1 MAWNDSG
8 NGKDP
13 WDKDKQSPNDLDK
26 IVQGWQRKLS
36 GVLGGG
42 GSGGKSPSAQSTAS
56 SFVLVIM
63 LVAGWLLTGLYRV
76 DQSERGV
83 VQRFGAFTITSM
95 PGLRWHIPFPVE
107 TVDIVNVEEVNDYRF
122 RTEMLTADEQYV
134 FIDMVVQYRRT
145 DPVKFSFEVED
156 PELTLQDVT
165 ESALRGVVGTSSLE
179 LLIGE
184 RREQIPA
191 RTQEELQ
198 KTLSDYG
205 AGITVTSIN
214 LSVVD
219 YPNSVR
225 EAVDDTQKARNDKER
240 IELEAKTYSND
251 IIPRARG
258 AAQRVLQDAGGYH
271 DRVIADAEGE
281 ASRFEAMLTEYQKA
295 PRVTR
300 DRLYLEAIEEVY
312 SNSNKVLID
321 SEGSGNMIY
330 LPLDQLM
337 RGANSRT
344 PGSETNRAADAQ
356 TPSVI
361 GNPEVDSNNPR
372 ERVRR
377 DPQ

>member
-13 WDKDKQSPNDLDK
+13 WNKDDDQPNDLDK

-42 GSGGKSPSAQSTAS
+42 KGSAS
-56 SFVLVIM
+56 QGTGSSYVLLVM
-63 LVAGWLLTGLYRV
+63 LVLGWLLTGLYRV
-76 DQSERGV
+76 DQAERGV
-83 VQRFGAFTITSM
+83 VQRFGEYTITSM
-95 PGLRWHIPFPVE
+95 PGLRWRVPFPVDN
-107 TVDIVNVEEVNDYRF
+107 VDIVNVEEVNDYRF

-134 FIDMVVQYRRT
+134 FIDMVVQYRRN
-145 DPVKFSFEVED
+145 DPVAFSFNVED

-191 RTQEELQ
+191 RTMEELQ
-198 KTLSDYG
+198 QTLEGYG
-205 AGITVTSIN
+205 AGIMVTSIN

-240 IELEAKTYSND
+240 IELEARTYSND

-271 DRVIADAEGE
+271 DRVIADASGE

-300 DRLYLEAIEEVY
+300 DRLYLDAIEEVY
-312 SNSNKVLID
+312 GNSNKVIID

-330 LPLDQLM
+330 LPLDQLV
-337 RGANSRT
+337 RSQNSRV

-356 TPSVI
+356 TPEVL
-361 GNPEVDSNNPR
+361 GNPEIDPDGVR

-377 DPQ
+377 DPR

>member
-13 WDKDKQSPNDLDK
+13 WDKDDDQPNDLDK

-42 GSGGKSPSAQSTAS
+42 KGSAS
-56 SFVLVIM
+56 QGTGSSYVLLVM
-63 LVAGWLLTGLYRV
+63 LVLGWLLTGLYRV
-76 DQSERGV
+76 DQAERGV
-83 VQRFGAFTITSM
+83 VQRFGEYTLTSM
-95 PGLRWHIPFPVE
+95 PGLRWRVPFPVDN
-107 TVDIVNVEEVNDYRF
+107 VDIVNVEEVNDYRF

-134 FIDMVVQYRRT
+134 FIDMVVQYRRN
-145 DPVKFSFEVED
+145 DPVAFSFNVED

-191 RTQEELQ
+191 RTMEELQ
-198 KTLSDYG
+198 QTLEGYG
-205 AGITVTSIN
+205 AGIMVTSIN

-240 IELEAKTYSND
+240 IELEARTYSND

-271 DRVIADAEGE
+271 DRVIADASGE

-295 PRVTR
+295 PGVTR
-300 DRLYLEAIEEVY
+300 DRLYLDAIEEVY
-312 SNSNKVLID
+312 GNSNKVIID

-330 LPLDQLM
+330 LPLDQLV
-337 RGANSRT
+337 RSQNSRV

-356 TPSVI
+356 TPELL
-361 GNPEVDSNNPR
+361 GNPEIDPDGVR

-377 DPQ
+377 DPR

>member
-1 MAWNDSG
+1 
-8 NGKDP
+8 
-13 WDKDKQSPNDLDK
+13 
-26 IVQGWQRKLS
+26 
-36 GVLGGG
+36 
-42 GSGGKSPSAQSTAS
+42 
-56 SFVLVIM
+56 
-63 LVAGWLLTGLYRV
+63 
-76 DQSERGV
+76 
-83 VQRFGAFTITSM
+83 
-95 PGLRWHIPFPVE
+95 
-107 TVDIVNVEEVNDYRF
+107 VEEVNDYRF

-134 FIDMVVQYRRT
+134 FIDMVVQYRRN
-145 DPVKFSFEVED
+145 DPVAFSFNVED

-191 RTQEELQ
+191 RTMEELQ
-198 KTLSDYG
+198 QTLEGYG
-205 AGITVTSIN
+205 AGIMVTSIN

-240 IELEAKTYSND
+240 IELEARTYSND

-271 DRVIADAEGE
+271 DRVIADASGE

-295 PRVTR
+295 PGVTR
-300 DRLYLEAIEEVY
+300 DRLYLDAIEEVY
-312 SNSNKVLID
+312 GNSNKVIID

-330 LPLDQLM
+330 LPLDQLV
-337 RGANSRT
+337 RSQNSRV

-356 TPSVI
+356 TPELL
-361 GNPEVDSNNPR
+361 GNPEIDPDGVR

-377 DPQ
+377 DPR

>member
-13 WDKDKQSPNDLDK
+13 WNKDDDQPNDLDK

-42 GSGGKSPSAQSTAS
+42 KGSAS
-56 SFVLVIM
+56 QGTGSSYVLLVM
-63 LVAGWLLTGLYRV
+63 LVLGWLLTGLYRV
-76 DQSERGV
+76 DQAERGV
-83 VQRFGAFTITSM
+83 VQRFGEYTITSM
-95 PGLRWHIPFPVE
+95 PGLRWHVPFPVDN
-107 TVDIVNVEEVNDYRF
+107 VDIVNVEEVNDYRF

-134 FIDMVVQYRRT
+134 FIDMVVQYRRN
-145 DPVKFSFEVED
+145 DPVAFSFNVED

-191 RTQEELQ
+191 RTMEELQ
-198 KTLSDYG
+198 QTLEGYG
-205 AGITVTSIN
+205 AGIMVTSIN

-240 IELEAKTYSND
+240 IELEARTYSND

-271 DRVIADAEGE
+271 DRVIADASGE

-300 DRLYLEAIEEVY
+300 DRLYLDAIEEVY
-312 SNSNKVLID
+312 GNSNKVIID

-330 LPLDQLM
+330 LPLDQLV
-337 RGANSRT
+337 RSQNSRV

-356 TPSVI
+356 TPEVL
-361 GNPEVDSNNPR
+361 GNPEIDPDGVR

-377 DPQ
+377 DPR

>member
-13 WDKDKQSPNDLDK
+13 WDKDDDQPNDLDK

-42 GSGGKSPSAQSTAS
+42 KGSAS
-56 SFVLVIM
+56 QGTGSSYVLLVM
-63 LVAGWLLTGLYRV
+63 LVLGWLLTGLYRV
-76 DQSERGV
+76 DQAERGV
-83 VQRFGAFTITSM
+83 VQRFGEYTHTSM
-95 PGLRWHIPFPVE
+95 PGLRWRVPFPVDN
-107 TVDIVNVEEVNDYRF
+107 VDIVNVEEVNDYRF

-134 FIDMVVQYRRT
+134 FIDMVVQYRRN
-145 DPVKFSFEVED
+145 DPVAFSFNVED

-191 RTQEELQ
+191 RTMEELQ
-198 KTLSDYG
+198 QTLEGYG
-205 AGITVTSIN
+205 AGIMVTSIN

-240 IELEAKTYSND
+240 IELEARTYSND

-271 DRVIADAEGE
+271 DRVIADASGE

-295 PRVTR
+295 PGVTR
-300 DRLYLEAIEEVY
+300 DRLYLDAIEEVY
-312 SNSNKVLID
+312 GNSNKVIID

-330 LPLDQLM
+330 LPLDQLV
-337 RGANSRT
+337 RSQNSRV

-356 TPSVI
+356 TPEVL
-361 GNPEVDSNNPR
+361 GNPEIDPDGVR

-377 DPQ
+377 DPR

>member
-13 WDKDKQSPNDLDK
+13 WDKDDDQPNDLDK

-42 GSGGKSPSAQSTAS
+42 KGSAS
-56 SFVLVIM
+56 QGTGSSYVLLVM
-63 LVAGWLLTGLYRV
+63 LVLGWLLTGLYRV
-76 DQSERGV
+76 DQAERGV
-83 VQRFGAFTITSM
+83 VQRFGEYTLTSM
-95 PGLRWHIPFPVE
+95 PGLRWRVPFPVDN
-107 TVDIVNVEEVNDYRF
+107 VDIVNVEEVNDYRF

-134 FIDMVVQYRRT
+134 FIDMVVQYRRN
-145 DPVKFSFEVED
+145 DPVAFSFNVED

-191 RTQEELQ
+191 RTMEELQ
-198 KTLSDYG
+198 QTLEGYG
-205 AGITVTSIN
+205 AGIMVTSIN

-240 IELEAKTYSND
+240 IELEARTYSND

-271 DRVIADAEGE
+271 DRVIADASGE

-295 PRVTR
+295 PGVTR
-300 DRLYLEAIEEVY
+300 DRLYLDAIEEVY
-312 SNSNKVLID
+312 GNSNKVLID

-330 LPLDQLM
+330 LPLDQLV
-337 RGANSRT
+337 RSQNSRV

-356 TPSVI
+356 TPELL
-361 GNPEVDSNNPR
+361 GNPEIDPDGVR

-377 DPQ
+377 DPR

>member
-13 WDKDKQSPNDLDK
+13 WNKDDDQPNDLDK

-42 GSGGKSPSAQSTAS
+42 KGSAS
-56 SFVLVIM
+56 QGTGSSYVLLVM
-63 LVAGWLLTGLYRV
+63 LVLGWLLTGLYRV
-76 DQSERGV
+76 DQAERGV
-83 VQRFGAFTITSM
+83 VQRFGEYTITSM
-95 PGLRWHIPFPVE
+95 PGLRWRVPFPVDN
-107 TVDIVNVEEVNDYRF
+107 VDIVNVEEVNDYRF

-134 FIDMVVQYRRT
+134 FIDMVVQYRRN
-145 DPVKFSFEVED
+145 DPVAFSFNVED

-184 RREQIPA
+184 RREEIPA
-191 RTQEELQ
+191 RTMEELQ
-198 KTLSDYG
+198 QTLEGYG
-205 AGITVTSIN
+205 AGIMVTSIN

-240 IELEAKTYSND
+240 IELEARTYSND

-271 DRVIADAEGE
+271 DRVIADASGE

-295 PRVTR
+295 PGVTR
-300 DRLYLEAIEEVY
+300 DRLYLDAIEEVY
-312 SNSNKVLID
+312 GNSNKVIID

-330 LPLDQLM
+330 LPLDQLV
-337 RGANSRT
+337 RSQNSRV

-356 TPSVI
+356 TPEVL
-361 GNPEVDSNNPR
+361 GNPEIDPDGVR

-377 DPQ
+377 DPR

>member
-13 WDKDKQSPNDLDK
+13 WDKDDDQPNDLDK

-42 GSGGKSPSAQSTAS
+42 KGSAS
-56 SFVLVIM
+56 QGTGSSYVLLVM
-63 LVAGWLLTGLYRV
+63 LVLGWLLTGLYRV
-76 DQSERGV
+76 DQAERGV
-83 VQRFGAFTITSM
+83 VQRFGEYTLTSM
-95 PGLRWHIPFPVE
+95 PGLRWRVPFPVDN
-107 TVDIVNVEEVNDYRF
+107 VDIVNVEEVNDYRF

-134 FIDMVVQYRRT
+134 FIDMVVQYRRN
-145 DPVKFSFEVED
+145 DPVAFSFNVED

-191 RTQEELQ
+191 RTMEELQ
-198 KTLSDYG
+198 QTLEGYG
-205 AGITVTSIN
+205 AGIMVTSIN

-240 IELEAKTYSND
+240 IELEARTYSND

-271 DRVIADAEGE
+271 DRVIADASGE

-295 PRVTR
+295 PGVTR
-300 DRLYLEAIEEVY
+300 DRLYLDAIEEVY
-312 SNSNKVLID
+312 GNSNKVLID

-330 LPLDQLM
+330 LPLDQLV
-337 RGANSRT
+337 RSQNSRV

-356 TPSVI
+356 TPEVL
-361 GNPEVDSNNPR
+361 GNPEIDPDGVR

-377 DPQ
+377 DPR

>member
-13 WDKDKQSPNDLDK
+13 WDKDDDQPNDLDK

-42 GSGGKSPSAQSTAS
+42 KGSAS
-56 SFVLVIM
+56 QGTGSSYVLLVM
-63 LVAGWLLTGLYRV
+63 LVLGWLLTGLYRV
-76 DQSERGV
+76 DQAERGV
-83 VQRFGAFTITSM
+83 VQRFGEYTLTSM
-95 PGLRWHIPFPVE
+95 PGLRWRVPFPVDN
-107 TVDIVNVEEVNDYRF
+107 VDIVNVEEVNDYRF

-134 FIDMVVQYRRT
+134 FIDMVVQYRRN
-145 DPVKFSFEVED
+145 DPVAFSFNVED

-184 RREQIPA
+184 RREEIPA
-191 RTQEELQ
+191 RTMEELQ
-198 KTLSDYG
+198 QTLEGYG
-205 AGITVTSIN
+205 AGIMVTSIN

-240 IELEAKTYSND
+240 IELEARTYSND

-271 DRVIADAEGE
+271 DRVIADASGE

-300 DRLYLEAIEEVY
+300 DRLYLDAIEEVNG
-312 SNSNKVLID
+312 NSNKVIID

-330 LPLDQLM
+330 LPLDQLV
-337 RGANSRT
+337 RSQNSRV

-356 TPSVI
+356 TPEVL
-361 GNPEVDSNNPR
+361 GNPEVDPDGVR

-377 DPQ
+377 DPR